1 MDNTLTRPDRNL
13 AMELVRVTEAA
24 AISSARY
31 LGRGDK
37 NNGDKAAVDA
47 MRAFLETVQMQG
59 TVIIGEGEKDEAPML
74 YNGEIVG
81 NGAGAEVDLAVDPVE
96 GTRLLA
102 QGRPNAISVIA
113 AAEKGS
119 MWNPGSSF
127 YMDKIVVETLARE
140 AIDINKS
147 PSTNLVNIAEALDR
161 PVEDLTVFVLDKPRH
176 GSLIEDIRQVGARIM
191 LSTDGDVM
199 GALMAAIPGT
209 GVDVLMG
216 VGGTPEGV
224 IAAAAVKA
232 LGGGMQ
238 GKRAP
243 QQLEEK
249 RKLREENVDLSQV
262 LGLDDLIRSDNTFF
276 AATGISAS
284 SFLEGVRFDQRGGV
298 STESIVTR
306 SLTGS
311 IRYIK
316 GIHQLNRKFEVGG
329 SLGTTPAHVAMDI
342 ITTEDLSDDKCAQRT
357 KLTTAQRLK
366 RLAYCCRAQKLSA
379 GSFFIEKNIITSLV
393 LEELVKADKETYE

>member
-1 MDNTLTRPDRNL
+1 
-13 AMELVRVTEAA
+13 MELVRVTEAA

-31 LGRGDK
+31 LGRGNK
-37 NNGDKAAVDA
+37 VGGDKAAVDA
-47 MRAFLETVQMQG
+47 MRAFLETVQMKG

-74 YNGEIVG
+74 YNGEVVG
-81 NGAGAEVDLAVDPVE
+81 SGEGPEVDLAVDPVE

-102 QGRPNAISVIA
+102 EGRPNAISVIA

-127 YMDKIVVETLARE
+127 YMDKIVVEMAARD

-147 PSTNLVNIAEALDR
+147 PSTNLVNIAEALNR
-161 PVEDLTVFVLDKPRH
+161 QVEDLTVFVLDKPRH
-176 GSLIEDIRQVGARIM
+176 ASLIDDIRQIGARIM
-191 LSTDGDVM
+191 LSSDGDVM
-199 GALMAAIPGT
+199 GALMATIPGT

-224 IAAAAVKA
+224 ITAAAVKA

-238 GKRAP
+238 CKRAP
-243 QQLEEK
+243 QTIEKK
-249 RKLREENVDLSQV
+249 RKLREEGVELDHV
-262 LGLDDLIRSDNTFF
+262 LQLDDLIRSDNTFF
-276 AATGISAS
+276 AATGISTS

-298 STESIVTR
+298 STESIVIR

-316 GIHQLNRKFEVGG
+316 GVHQLNRKFEVGG

-342 ITTEDLSDDKCAQRT
+342 IRDE
-357 KLTTAQRLK
+357 
-366 RLAYCCRAQKLSA
+366 
-379 GSFFIEKNIITSLV
+379 
-393 LEELVKADKETYE
+393 